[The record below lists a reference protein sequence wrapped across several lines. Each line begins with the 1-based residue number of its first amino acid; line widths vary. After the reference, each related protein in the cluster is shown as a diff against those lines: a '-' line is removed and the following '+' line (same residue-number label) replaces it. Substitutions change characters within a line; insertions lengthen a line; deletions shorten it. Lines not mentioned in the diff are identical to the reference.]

1 MPCAGKQRFM
11 EKATAKKA
19 MCMEKNSTSCSEKQI
34 ASASSFA
41 SLSTSKEQQPQWFSI
56 KL

>member
-1 MPCAGKQRFM
+1 MPCAGKQRFT

-19 MCMEKNSTSCSEKQI
+19 MCMEKSSTGCSEKQI

-56 KL
+56 KF